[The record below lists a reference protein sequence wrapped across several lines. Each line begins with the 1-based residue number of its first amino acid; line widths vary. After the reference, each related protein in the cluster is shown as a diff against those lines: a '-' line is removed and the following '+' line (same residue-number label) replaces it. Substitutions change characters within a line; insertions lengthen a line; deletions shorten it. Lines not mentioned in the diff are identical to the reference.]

1 MAGFLLILAR
11 SLPLLGQEHF
21 WTCAQG
27 GKSHSMIQFSWALDV
42 GAVRQDTGT
51 WELCHRGDLC
61 VGGQSSDGTVQD
73 GGASACAFVDLEPG
87 LSRASRLSSSTVF
100 FCFHSLSVE
109 AFEQISYSVLKR
121 SAPQQFT
128 KLFFPFSKLTY
139 IPFPNLVP
147 LAYGFV
153 FLNVFAIFLKLSY
166 WYLYVSSVSRVC
178 LEAIS
183 GKKVLLNIWER
194 SECVWG
200 SGFDGRVLV

>member
-1 MAGFLLILAR
+1 MADFLLILAR

-27 GKSHSMIQFSWALDV
+27 GKSHSMIQFSWALHI
-42 GAVRQDTGT
+42 GTVRQDTGT
-51 WELCHRGDLC
+51 QELCHRGDLC

-87 LSRASRLSSSTVF
+87 LSRASRLSSSAVF

-109 AFEQISYSVLKR
+109 AFEQISHSVLNR

-128 KLFFPFSKLTY
+128 KLFFPFSKITC
-139 IPFPNLVP
+139 IPFPALVP

-153 FLNVFAIFLKLSY
+153 FLNVFVIFFEIVILVPLCVICVS
-166 WYLYVSSVSRVC
+166 YVSRS
-178 LEAIS
+178 
-183 GKKVLLNIWER
+183 NIWQEGVAKHMKTKWMWLGQWLR
-194 SECVWG
+194 W
-200 SGFDGRVLV
+200 